1 MSVNRLTNDKS
12 QLWLNTSLDT
22 LTKTDTLESHLTLFL
37 ISCQVNNLSP
47 RSIRDYGQKLKPFIT
62 FCRGQEITNPKQ
74 ITVNAIRLYLLGLQ
88 QRMKPISVHDYYR
101 STKRF
106 LNWLVEESILD
117 ENPMARLH
125 PPKVPKRI
133 ITPFSVEQVKRML
146 AVCNNTFA
154 GYRDRAVVLVFIDTG
169 LRLAELTGIM
179 LSDVDMQNGVIQ
191 VMGKG
196 AKQRRVRIGRETQ
209 KAVLKYMLRRTD
221 ALPCL
226 WVTEE
231 RHAITAEGIRQ
242 IILRLGRRAGI
253 TGVRCSPHT
262 FRHTFSIYALRCGMG
277 EFALQHLLG
286 HETLF
291 MTRCYAGSLNDDDAI
306 KAHEEA
312 APVDNM
318 FKWHNKRGGMDFK
331 VDVRQHE

>member
-1 MSVNRLTNDKS
+1 MSVNRLTNSKS

-22 LTKTDTLESHLTLFL
+22 LTKTDTLESHLALFL

-74 ITVNAIRLYLLGLQ
+74 ITVNAMRVYILTLQ
-88 QRMKPISVHDYYR
+88 QHMKPVSVHDYYR
-101 STKRF
+101 CTKRF
-106 LNWLVEESILD
+106 LNWLIEEGILD
-117 ENPMARLH
+117 ENPMARIR
-125 PPKVPKRI
+125 PPKVPKQI
-133 ITPFSVEQVKRML
+133 IQPFSTEQIMKIL

-154 GYRDRAVVLVFIDTG
+154 GCRDRAIVLTFIDTG
-169 LRLAELTGIM
+169 LRLSELTGIM
-179 LSDVDMQNGVIQ
+179 LTDVDMQRGIIQ

-209 KAVLKYMLRRTD
+209 KAVLKYLLRRND
-221 ALPCL
+221 NWRCL

-231 RHAITAEGIRQ
+231 RRPITAEGIRQ

-253 TGVRCSPHT
+253 SGVRCSPHT

-277 EFALQHLLG
+277 EFGLQHLLG
-286 HETLF
+286 HETLY
-291 MTRCYAGSLNDDDAI
+291 MTRKYAGSLSDDDAI
-306 KAHEEA
+306 SALISSVVLH
-312 APVDNM
+312 
-318 FKWHNKRGGMDFK
+318 
-331 VDVRQHE
+331 

>member
-62 FCRGQEITNPKQ
+62 FCQGQEITNPKQ
-74 ITVNAIRLYLLGLQ
+74 ITINAVRLYLLGLQ
-88 QRMKPISVHDYYR
+88 QRMKPVSVHDYYR

-106 LNWLVEESILD
+106 LNWLVGEDILK
-117 ENPMARLH
+117 ENPMARLR

-133 ITPFSVEQVKRML
+133 IKPFSVEQIQRL
-146 AVCNNTFA
+146 LTVCNNTFA
-154 GYRDRAVVLVFIDTG
+154 GCRDRAVVLTFIDTG
-169 LRLAELTGIM
+169 LRLSELTSIM
-179 LSDVDMQNGVIQ
+179 LSDVAMERGIIQ

-196 AKQRRVRIGRETQ
+196 AKQRRVRIGKETQ

-221 ALPCL
+221 TLPCL

-231 RHAITAEGIRQ
+231 RRPITAEGIRQ
-242 IILRLGRRAGI
+242 IILRLGKRAGI

-262 FRHTFSIYALRCGMG
+262 FRHTFSILALRCGMG
-277 EFALQHLLG
+277 EFGLQHLLG
-286 HETLF
+286 HETLY
-291 MTRCYAGSLNDDDAI
+291 MTRKYAGSLSDEDALS
-306 KAHEEA
+306 AHEKA
-312 APVDNM
+312 SPVDNM
-318 FKWHNKRGGMDFK
+318 RL
-331 VDVRQHE
+331 